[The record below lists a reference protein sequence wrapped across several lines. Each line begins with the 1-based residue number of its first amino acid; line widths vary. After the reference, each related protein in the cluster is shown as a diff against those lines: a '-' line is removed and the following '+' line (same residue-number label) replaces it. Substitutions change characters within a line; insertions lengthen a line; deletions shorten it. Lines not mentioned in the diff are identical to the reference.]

1 VTAPL
6 VSSEWHRLRHGVW
19 LAGGLATALVLLWS
33 VTASEAGAVP
43 SLKRSDPDALRLL
56 RNAAAAARSTPYEGT
71 QFITTWS
78 GSAATT
84 SLVGVAH
91 SPGQGTYIQVRRTTA
106 DPGGTTYESDS
117 DDSRAGLTGFTPK
130 MLDLM
135 ARNYVIVH
143 ASEESVA
150 GRPTRVVEAHRSDG
164 SAAGRFWID
173 RDTGLMLRRDL
184 IDGQGRAVNIT
195 GFFDI
200 RIAEPRP
207 QARVVQT
214 FATLWGHELT
224 ATDLGFLRNGDW
236 TVPRAL
242 PGRLELYEARQA
254 QGEAA
259 RPSGGESSGAVHLA
273 YSDGL
278 SAVSVFVQRGSLDE
292 RLVAGW
298 REARINGRTVY
309 EHNALQRWAV
319 WASDGYVY
327 TVLADAP
334 QGTADAV
341 VAALPHADVGF
352 WGRLGRG
359 LVRLGSRLN
368 PFD

>member
-1 VTAPL
+1 VNAPL
-6 VSSEWHRLRHGVW
+6 VSSERHRLKHGVL
-19 LAGGLATALVLLWS
+19 LAGGLASALVLLWS
-33 VTASEAGAVP
+33 VTASEAAAVP
-43 SLKRSDPDALRLL
+43 SVTRSDPDALRLL
-56 RNAAAAARSTPYEGT
+56 RDAAAAVRSTPYEGT

-84 SLVGVAH
+84 SLIGVAH
-91 SPGQGTYIQVRRTTA
+91 SPGKGTYIQVRRTTA
-106 DPGGTTYESDS
+106 DPSGTTTYEADT
-117 DDSRAGLTGFTPK
+117 DDSRGGLTGFTSK

-135 ARNYVIVH
+135 AHNYAIVH

-150 GRPTRVVEAHRSDG
+150 GRSARVVEARRSDG

-173 RDTGLMLRRDL
+173 RATGLMLRRDL

-200 RIAEPRP
+200 SVAEPRP

-214 FATLWGHELT
+214 FATPWGHELT

-254 QGEAA
+254 PQDAV
-259 RPSGGESSGAVHLA
+259 VHLG

-278 SAVSVFVQRGSLDE
+278 SAVSVFVQRGSLDK
-292 RLVAGW
+292 RRVAGW
-298 REARINGRTVY
+298 REVSRNGRTVY

-319 WASDGYVY
+319 WACDGYVY

-341 VAALPHADVGF
+341 VAALPHGDVGF

-359 LVRLGSRLN
+359 LTRLGSRLN